1 MKRQVD
7 GVSAKPGKGV
17 SFVEQSTRDT
27 SFFAPRITITLSIKV
42 KPQKSGG
49 AINLT

>member
-27 SFFAPRITITLSIKV
+27 SFLVSLIGITIFFSITL
-42 KPQKSGG
+42 
-49 AINLT
+49 ANR

>member
-17 SFVEQSTRDT
+17 SFVEQSARDT
-27 SFFAPRITITLSIKV
+27 SFFAPCITITASISFNPKNQAV
-42 KPQKSGG
+42 
-49 AINLT
+49 